1 MTISPTERTLLPLIA
16 LQGAIA
22 TLGGFIGFF
31 VIDAQGV
38 NGMFRFTG
46 GMLTAAIVSTVAAY
60 YFGPRLRLTGKR
72 LLKLGFLLP
81 GLLLLFAHESVAL
94 MALAFGSY
102 VGLTWSAR
110 HWLEMSLLNDAERD
124 GYAAHSGTV
133 TVVAGVAATLL
144 ASLLLAGSAEHGR
157 AAHLLYVLYGALA
170 AVGGLVL
177 GNAIPDTAPVSISRP
192 LAVIRQ
198 PQFLACLP
206 LFFLES
212 GLFGLSQ
219 ALGSAG
225 AVKALG
231 SASQFGWVATLAGLV
246 GGVAL
251 YATRKT
257 RDLRNRSHW
266 LGGSCL
272 VVALAFLMLGAS
284 AWVPALYVGYSV
296 LKAAGGPFLSA
307 SEQVL
312 NQRALDIRGRLSDR
326 IVARE
331 FVLWALRMLSL
342 LLFWALAGRLSSNG
356 LLLVGSSLLALATG
370 MEYLIGKTLFGAETT
385 PESRVAGAA

>member
-1 MTISPTERTLLPLIA
+1 MTVTERALLPLIA
-16 LQGAIA
+16 LQGAIT

-31 VIDAQGV
+31 VIEAQGV
-38 NGMFRFTG
+38 NGMFRFTA
-46 GMLTAAIVSTVAAY
+46 GMLTAAVASTLAAW

-72 LLKLGFLLP
+72 LLKLGFALP
-81 GLLLLFAHESVAL
+81 GLLLLFAHGSAAL
-94 MALAFGSY
+94 MALAFGAFI
-102 VGLTWSAR
+102 GLTWGAR
-110 HWLEMSLLNDAERD
+110 HWLEMSLFNDAARD

-144 ASLLLAGSAEHGR
+144 ASLLLAAGAGHER
-157 AAHLLYVLYGALA
+157 TIHLLFVLYGALSV
-170 AVGGLVL
+170 VGGLVL

-198 PQFLACLP
+198 PQFIACLP

-246 GGVAL
+246 GGIAL
-251 YATRKT
+251 YATRRT
-257 RDLRNRSHW
+257 RDLQNRSHW

-272 VVALAFLMLGAS
+272 IVALSFLMLGAS
-284 AWVPALYVGYSV
+284 AWLPALYIGYSV

-312 NQRALDIRGRLSDR
+312 NQRTLDIRGRLADR

-331 FVLWALRMLSL
+331 LVLWALRMLSL
-342 LLFWALAGRLSSNG
+342 LLFWALAGRLSTNA
-356 LLLVGSSLLALATG
+356 LLLTGSSLLALATG
-370 MEYLIGKTLFGAETT
+370 MEYLIGRSLFGAQAAPETQ
-385 PESRVAGAA
+385 VAGAA

>member
-1 MTISPTERTLLPLIA
+1 MSLTERTLLPLIA
-16 LQGAIA
+16 LQGAIT

-31 VIDAQGV
+31 VIDAQGM
-38 NGMFRFTG
+38 NGMFRFTA
-46 GMLTAAIVSTVAAY
+46 GMLTTAVASTLAAY
-60 YFGPRLRLTGKR
+60 YLGPRLRLTGKR
-72 LLKLGFLLP
+72 LLKLGFVLP
-81 GLLLLFAHESVAL
+81 GVLLLFAHESVLL
-94 MALAFGSY
+94 MALAFGAFI
-102 VGLTWSAR
+102 GLTWGAR

-144 ASLLLAGSAEHGR
+144 ASLLLVSSTEHGR
-157 AAHLLYVLYGALA
+157 AVHLLYLLYGALSA
-170 AVGGLVL
+170 IGGLAL
-177 GNAIPDTAPVSISRP
+177 GNAIPDTAPVSVSRP

-284 AWVPALYVGYSV
+284 AWVPALYIGYSV
-296 LKAAGGPFLSA
+296 LKAAGGPFLAA

-342 LLFWALAGRLSSNG
+342 LLFWTLAGSLSTNA
-356 LLLVGSSLLALATG
+356 LLLTGSSLLALATG
-370 MEYLIGKTLFGAETT
+370 MEYLIGRTLFGAETAT
-385 PESRVAGAA
+385 ESRVAGAA